1 MTRCEYDNLDFIQ
14 KRSFCQPSG
23 CAGDGQCASLD
34 LWLKNSREKR
44 HCWLVNEYLGLNIY
58 LGQKLYELDS
68 WNHVILLMCWQIYTL
83 TEMERQ
89 WWTPSFSLVAQVID
103 ALFPVTLGGTA
114 AVPGAFGCGK
124 TVISQARPR
133 AAILMLVV
141 LACKMVRFFVQGIW
155 LSQLFSFSID
165 EFQTLF
171 VRFLSRS
178 VFSLWKDSW
187 RKRWLQHLKPSGCFS
202 NQNLT
207 EPRSRTSSLKSKHE
221 LHLLFETLT
230 FLLLSWKQWSASLR
244 KSASRCLCQ
253 CISWGIVQ
261 VF

>member
-1 MTRCEYDNLDFIQ
+1 MTSGRESHEGGALPVTCHHRATFISCLKSVQLRSYPFFPFPHLWQIMTRCEYENLDFIQ
-14 KRSFCQPSG
+14 KRFFCQPSG

-141 LACKMVRFFVQGIW
+141 LACKMVKESDSVSFLAFRLMNSR
-155 LSQLFSFSID
+155 LSLYVSFED
-165 EFQTLF
+165 L
-171 VRFLSRS
+171 
-178 VFSLWKDSW
+178 
-187 RKRWLQHLKPSGCFS
+187 
-202 NQNLT
+202 
-207 EPRSRTSSLKSKHE
+207 
-221 LHLLFETLT
+221 
-230 FLLLSWKQWSASLR
+230 
-244 KSASRCLCQ
+244 CLACEKTH
-253 CISWGIVQ
+253 G
-261 VF
+261 